1 MANGGPG
8 FEYGE
13 IPSAVQWEAAFTAKV
28 DATDGLFSTPVLLK
42 VYTVATLPTAT
53 TALKGAVAAVSD
65 ATTPTYRGTLTGGS
79 TAVCMVICTGAAW
92 LSC

>member
-1 MANGGPG
+1 MANSGPG

-28 DATDGLFSTPVLLK
+28 DATGGVFLYPVQLK
-42 VYTVATLPTAT
+42 LYTVAALPTAT
-53 TALKGAVAAVSD
+53 ASLRGTVAAVSD
-65 ATTPTYRGTLTGGS
+65 ALTPTYRGALTGGS
-79 TAVCMVICTGAAW
+79 TSTCMVICTGSAW